1 MPSLM
6 KVSNKFESNEWL
18 NKSITTS
25 HDFQKKKEK
34 EIKCFSQNSLVI

>member
-6 KVSNKFESNEWL
+6 EGSNECESNEWL

-25 HDFQKKKEK
+25 HDFLKKEK
-34 EIKCFSQNSLVI
+34 KVSVLAKIV